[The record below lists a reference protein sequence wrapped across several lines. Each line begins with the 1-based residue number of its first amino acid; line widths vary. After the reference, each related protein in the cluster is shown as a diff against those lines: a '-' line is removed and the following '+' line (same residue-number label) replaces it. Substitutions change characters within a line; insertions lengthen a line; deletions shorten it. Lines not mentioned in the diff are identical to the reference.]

1 MPRCGNRK
9 TQSPGSVGAG
19 GRAGRSVGRS
29 WCPPRSGGNPLTR
42 TGLKQG
48 RRFLLDPVRCFP
60 SGTPG
65 SSHFRPHHVR
75 CSYPTARR
83 ASPRRAVQ
91 SGLPTGLA
99 PLQSAVREW
108 QFPAAHRHTPP
119 TPHPHPRHGS
129 IHFPPLLRTGAF
141 RTNHQCESRESAL
154 WPMSLP
160 PSERPLQGLSVW
172 GLLLWSPK
180 FFLVRSKGLL

>member
-83 ASPRRAVQ
+83 ASPRHAAQPKAHSRQASLPCNPP
-91 SGLPTGLA
+91 SGNGRFQLLID
-99 PLQSAVREW
+99 
-108 QFPAAHRHTPP
+108 TP
-119 TPHPHPRHGS
+119 PHPRTPTPPWLHP
-129 IHFPPLLRTGAF
+129 FPTTAANRRVQNEPSVREPRVRPLA
-141 RTNHQCESRESAL
+141 NV
-154 WPMSLP
+154 P
-160 PSERPLQGLSVW
+160 PS
-172 GLLLWSPK
+172 
-180 FFLVRSKGLL
+180 

>member
-48 RRFLLDPVRCFP
+48 RRFLLDPVPVFP
-60 SGTPG
+60 KW
-65 SSHFRPHHVR
+65 
-75 CSYPTARR
+75 YPRVLPLP
-83 ASPRRAVQ
+83 ASPRSLFISYCPPGIATPRRAAQ

-108 QFPAAHRHTPP
+108 QVPAAHRHPP
-119 TPHPHPRHGS
+119 PPPHPHPAKAPS
-129 IHFPPLLRTGAF
+129 ISHHCCEQAHSERTI
-141 RTNHQCESRESAL
+141 SARAQ
-154 WPMSLP
+154 SP
-160 PSERPLQGLSVW
+160 PSGRRPSLLASGHCRGFLSGGFYSGHQSSFW
-172 GLLLWSPK
+172 
-180 FFLVRSKGLL
+180 

>member
-83 ASPRRAVQ
+83 ALARHAAQ

-108 QFPAAHRHTPP
+108 QFPAAHRHP
-119 TPHPHPRHGS
+119 PHPRTPTPPWLHP
-129 IHFPPLLRTGAF
+129 FPTTAANRRSQNEPSVREPRVRPLADV
-141 RTNHQCESRESAL
+141 
-154 WPMSLP
+154 P
-160 PSERPLQGLSVW
+160 PS
-172 GLLLWSPK
+172 
-180 FFLVRSKGLL
+180 

>member
-83 ASPRRAVQ
+83 ASPRHAAQ
-91 SGLPTGLA
+91 SALPTGLA
-99 PLQSAVREW
+99 PLQSAIREW
-108 QFPAAHRHTPP
+108 QFPAAHRHPP
-119 TPHPHPRHGS
+119 PPPHPHPAMAPS
-129 IHFPPLLRTGAF
+129 ISHHCCEQAHSERTISA
-141 RTNHQCESRESAL
+141 RAES
-154 WPMSLP
+154 P
-160 PSERPLQGLSVW
+160 PSGPCPSLLASGHCRGFLSGGFYSGHQSSFW
-172 GLLLWSPK
+172 
-180 FFLVRSKGLL
+180 

>member
-29 WCPPRSGGNPLTR
+29 WCPPRSGGNPLTP

-83 ASPRRAVQ
+83 ASPRHAAQ

-108 QFPAAHRHTPP
+108 QFPAAHRHPP
-119 TPHPHPRHGS
+119 PPPHPHPAMAPS
-129 IHFPPLLRTGAF
+129 ISHHCCEQAHSERTISA
-141 RTNHQCESRESAL
+141 RAES
-154 WPMSLP
+154 P
-160 PSERPLQGLSVW
+160 PSGRRPSLLASGHCRGFLSGGFYSGHQSSFW
-172 GLLLWSPK
+172 
-180 FFLVRSKGLL
+180 

>member
-83 ASPRRAVQ
+83 ASPRHAAQ
-91 SGLPTGLA
+91 GGLPTGLA

-108 QFPAAHRHTPP
+108 QVPEAHRHTPP
-119 TPHPHPRHGS
+119 PPHPHPAMAPS
-129 IHFPPLLRTGAF
+129 ISH
-141 RTNHQCESRESAL
+141 HCCESRESAL
-154 WPMSLP
+154 WPTSLP
-160 PSERPLQGLSVW
+160 PSEGPLQGLSVW

>member
-29 WCPPRSGGNPLTR
+29 WCPPRSGGDPLTR

-83 ASPRRAVQ
+83 ASPRCAAQPKAHSRQASLPCNPP
-91 SGLPTGLA
+91 SGNGSFQLLID
-99 PLQSAVREW
+99 
-108 QFPAAHRHTPP
+108 TPP
-119 TPHPHPRHGS
+119 SPPHPHPAMAPS
-129 IHFPPLLRTGAF
+129 ISHHCCEQAHSERTISA
-141 RTNHQCESRESAL
+141 RAES
-154 WPMSLP
+154 P
-160 PSERPLQGLSVW
+160 PSGPCPSLLASGHCRGFLSGGFYSGHQSSFW
-172 GLLLWSPK
+172 
-180 FFLVRSKGLL
+180 

>member
-83 ASPRRAVQ
+83 ASPRHAAQ

-108 QFPAAHRHTPP
+108 QFPAAHRHPP
-119 TPHPHPRHGS
+119 PPPHPHPAMAPS
-129 IHFPPLLRTGAF
+129 ISHHCCEQAHSERTISA
-141 RTNHQCESRESAL
+141 RAES
-154 WPMSLP
+154 P
-160 PSERPLQGLSVW
+160 PSGRRPSLLASGHCRGFLSGGFYSGHQSSFW
-172 GLLLWSPK
+172 
-180 FFLVRSKGLL
+180 